1 MKLTKVERS
10 WVLYD
15 VANSAFTLMA
25 TATIPIYFRSILAE
39 GLLQPSEISRWLYIG
54 TSVSTV
60 VLAFASPILGAI
72 GDYQGMKKRMFI
84 SFLLLGLVGGLTFT
98 VTSNYV
104 AFMLLYIMSQIG
116 YSACNMFYDSML
128 TDVSTDERMDS
139 ISGYGYAFGY
149 VGSTIPFILG
159 ITLIILSQKEMIPMS
174 ITLAMQISFIIT
186 FIWWGAWS
194 LPLIRNVHQTYY
206 LPKQEHLIKTVFG
219 RLSKL
224 LAKMKKDKRLFYFV
238 IAYFLYIEGVYTI
251 ISSAT
256 TFGGEV
262 GIDSIAMILA
272 LLLTQFVAFPFAILA
287 GPLAKKFGS
296 LNMIRFY
303 ILIYA
308 FVCILGYRL
317 STATEFWILAVIVGL
332 AQGGI
337 QSLSRSYFGQIVPKN
352 ESNEHFGF
360 LDIFGKFANL
370 VGPAILTISTL
381 IFDTSRPGILFL
393 IMFFVF
399 GFILVTKVARLDK
412 KAKGN

>member
-25 TATIPIYFRSILAE
+25 TATIPVYFREVLAK
-39 GLLQPSEISRWLYIG
+39 GLLEPSEISRWLYIG

-72 GDYQGMKKRMFI
+72 GDYQGMKKKLFI

-98 VTSNYV
+98 VTSNYM

-128 TDVSTDERMDS
+128 VDVSTDERMDA

-149 VGSTIPFILG
+149 VGSTIPFIIGVALLMLRDQLG
-159 ITLIILSQKEMIPMS
+159 LSL
-174 ITLAMQISFIIT
+174 TLAMQLSFIVT
-186 FIWWGAWS
+186 FIWWGSWA
-194 LPLIRNVHQTYY
+194 LPLIKNVHQTYY
-206 LPKQEHLIKTVFG
+206 LPKQEHLITTVFG
-219 RLSKL
+219 RIGRL
-224 LAKMKKDKRLFYFV
+224 LGKMKKDKRLFYFV
-238 IAYFLYIEGVYTI
+238 LAYFLYIEGVYTI

-262 GIDSIAMILA
+262 GIDSTAMILA

-308 FVCILGYRL
+308 FVCVLGYQL
-317 STATEFWILAVIVGL
+317 STAAEFWTLAVIVGL

-337 QSLSRSYFGQIVPKN
+337 QSLSRSYFGQIIPKN
-352 ESNEHFGF
+352 ESNEYFGF

-381 IFDTSRPGILFL
+381 MFDTSRPGILFL

-399 GFILVTKVARLDK
+399 GFILVSLVAKLDK
-412 KAKGN
+412 QAKKA

>member
-1 MKLTKVERS
+1 MKLTKVEKS

-25 TATIPIYFRSILAE
+25 TATIPVYFREVLAA
-39 GLLQPSEISRWLYIG
+39 GALQTSEISAWLYIG

-72 GDYQGMKKRMFI
+72 GDYQGMKKKMFI

-128 TDVSTDERMDS
+128 VDVTSNERMDTV
-139 ISGYGYAFGY
+139 SGYGYAFGY
-149 VGSTIPFILG
+149 IGSTIPFIIGVALIMLRAKLG
-159 ITLIILSQKEMIPMS
+159 ISLS
-174 ITLAMQISFIIT
+174 LAMQISFIVT
-186 FIWWGAWS
+186 FIWWGSWAY
-194 LPLIRNVHQTYY
+194 PLIKNVHQTYY
-206 LPKQEHLIKTVFG
+206 LPKQDHLIKTVFG
-219 RLSKL
+219 RIAQLISR
-224 LAKMKKDKRLFYFV
+224 ARKDKKLFYFI

-262 GIDSIAMILA
+262 GIDSTQMILA

-308 FVCILGYRL
+308 FVCVLGYQL
-317 STATEFWILAVIVGL
+317 STAAEFWTLAVIVGL

-352 ESNEHFGF
+352 ESNEYFGF

-370 VGPAILTISTL
+370 IGPLILTFSAL
-381 IFDTSRPGILFL
+381 LFKTSRPGILFL
-393 IMFFVF
+393 IMFFLF
-399 GFILVTKVARLDK
+399 GFILVTLVANLEK
-412 KAKGN
+412 KAKKA